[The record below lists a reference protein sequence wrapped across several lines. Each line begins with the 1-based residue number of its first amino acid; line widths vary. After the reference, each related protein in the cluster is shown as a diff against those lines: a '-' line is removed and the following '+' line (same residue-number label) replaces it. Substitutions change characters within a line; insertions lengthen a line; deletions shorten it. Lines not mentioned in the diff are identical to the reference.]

1 MTVATGEQKAALLL
15 RSLPADVAESVL
27 AHVEPAFAERL
38 RARLRELEQAPLPSD
53 HLQQALREFNDLLRI
68 APREIS
74 QAPLPTSSLIDVY
87 IPSQGTQVQVESAA
101 LSEPPAADPPPPEIA
116 EPAPN
121 EDPLALLVELEVPVL
136 AAALRDEKLPTVVL
150 ALSSLPLAKATD
162 VLRQLPPEVRREAA
176 LRLGRAA
183 NLNVELQ
190 RTVARAVVAKSRR
203 LASNPESLDVDA
215 RVKKLADL
223 LRNLEREDR
232 KQVLETL
239 NQTDPETGA
248 KVSGLLYVF
257 EDILRIESRSL
268 QALLAE
274 IDMKTLALAL
284 KDADEAIQTKVT
296 DNLSSRARELLMEE
310 MGLLS
315 KVSPKQVR
323 EAQGQ
328 IVQVIQRLDQE
339 DKLVMMES

>member
-38 RARLRELEQAPLPSD
+38 RARLRELEQVPLPAD

-74 QAPLPTSSLIDVY
+74 QAPPPPSSLIDVY
-87 IPSQGTQVQVESAA
+87 IPSQGTRVQVESAA
-101 LSEPPAADPPPPEIA
+101 LSEPPAPAPPPPEIA

-121 EDPLALLVELEVPVL
+121 EDPLALLVELEVPIL

-190 RTVARAVVAKSRR
+190 RTVARAVVVKSRR

-339 DKLVMMES
+339 DKLVMVES